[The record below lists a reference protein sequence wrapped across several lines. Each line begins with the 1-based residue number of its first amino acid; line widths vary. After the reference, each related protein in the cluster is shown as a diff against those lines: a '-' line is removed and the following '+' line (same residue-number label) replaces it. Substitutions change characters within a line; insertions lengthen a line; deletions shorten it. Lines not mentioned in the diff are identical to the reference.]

1 MLNMGL
7 CSLSSRYFGPKIQR
21 SQHQPSRND
30 KESTLTCWPLTI
42 VGTDRSPCGRLPTK
56 LQNPTSTAM
65 DAPTCIMWTLRCIVC
80 PNSISGGLFIVKMRE
95 MYELIWKCLCI
106 VCPNVSL
113 QPNFTKV
120 QEPAVFPNRTPRG
133 DLSKKNYTTPPA
145 GSFVREDGKCTGCSN

>member
-1 MLNMGL
+1 MGL

-42 VGTDRSPCGRLPTK
+42 VGTDRSLCGRLPSK

-80 PNSISGGLFIVKMRE
+80 PNSISGVLFIVKMRE
-95 MYELIWKCLCI
+95 MYKLIWKRLCI
-106 VCPNVSL
+106 VCPNESL
-113 QPNFTKV
+113 CTSTKF
-120 QEPAVFPNRTPRG
+120 QEPAEFHNLTKRR
-133 DLSKKNYTTPPA
+133 DLSPFFYATPPA
-145 GSFVREDGKCTGCSN
+145 GSFVRGDGKCTGCSN

>member
-1 MLNMGL
+1 MPVAPAERHIGKNKKIAFEVYRNSFSSNLMLNMGL

-42 VGTDRSPCGRLPTK
+42 VGTDRSLCGRLPTK
-56 LQNPTSTAM
+56 LQNPTSTAK
-65 DAPTCIMWTLRCIVC
+65 DAPTCIMWTLRRIVC
-80 PNSISGGLFIVKMRE
+80 PNSISGILFIVKMRE

-113 QPNFTKV
+113 CTSTKFH
-120 QEPAVFPNRTPRG
+120 QN
-133 DLSKKNYTTPPA
+133 A
-145 GSFVREDGKCTGCSN
+145 GTCRVS